1 MPAGIIALMDYEGL
15 KEDFST
21 LFSSCVPLLE
31 RVGGEHL
38 TAEGHSEFTCMDLLD
53 YYLSDTWTGCC
64 RGLLKVRQF
73 GTAHFVQT

>member
-1 MPAGIIALMDYEGL
+1 MPAGIIVLMDYEGL

-38 TAEGHSEFTCMDLLD
+38 TAAGGHSAFTCMDPLD
-53 YYLSDTWTGCC
+53 YYLSDT
-64 RGLLKVRQF
+64 
-73 GTAHFVQT
+73 